1 MDMRHKSIWTHTLEK
16 VRAAAAGPRNGSEST
31 YEVAKLRGAEYHEDH
46 TGGTPDV
53 SALDRPLSLTL
64 FPSHHAKRKAGKRM
78 SLRDL
83 AGVVSGKTAPEKGKL
98 PMVKLATFGD
108 VCTPPLDR
116 RR

>member
-1 MDMRHKSIWTHTLEK
+1 MTNMN
-16 VRAAAAGPRNGSEST
+16 AAEPQYDLDSES
-31 YEVAKLRGAEYHEDH
+31 LDLLGCDGR
-46 TGGTPDV
+46 
-53 SALDRPLSLTL
+53 ALDRPLPLTL